1 MTPHAP
7 ESSHPVTPDPAEP
20 VAIEKILSQHERTQ
34 AISEAG
40 LFGRVIDKFGYL
52 FAVGIVAAALILLA
66 EVFLR
71 YLFNSPTL
79 WAHETTIFL
88 CSVAFIFGGLYCTCH
103 NKHIRVVLIYDHL
116 SPRLRRGAD
125 VLISLACAL
134 ASGFFAWAS
143 WSMVKRAVMTPSG
156 QIRLE
161 TTGSAWSSPTPALI
175 KVFILVIMVLL
186 VVQFL
191 MLALN
196 YARRSLPQGSK
207 TDH

>member
-1 MTPHAP
+1 MTSHAP
-7 ESSHPVTPDPAEP
+7 EVIEP
-20 VAIEKILSQHERTQ
+20 VLVENILSDHQRTQ
-34 AISEAG
+34 AVPEAG
-40 LFGRVIDKFGYL
+40 ALGRLIDKIGYL

-125 VLISLACAL
+125 VLISISCAL
-134 ASGFFAWAS
+134 ASGFFAYAS
-143 WSMVKRAVMTPSG
+143 WNMVKRAVMTPSG

-175 KVFILVIMVLL
+175 KVFILVVMALL

-191 MLALN
+191 ILALN
-196 YARRSLPQGSK
+196 YARRGIAHDTGTTTK
-207 TDH
+207 A